1 VEKENIKLY
10 NKDCLK
16 VLSELKDNSIDCI
29 ITDPPYFLSNDG
41 ITCKS
46 GKMVSVN
53 KGKWDNRK
61 GFDEVYNFNLR
72 WIEESYRILKD
83 GGTLWVSGT
92 YHNIYTI
99 GSIIDSIEDFRILNN
114 ITWVKTLPPP
124 NLSCRFF
131 THSTETILWV
141 RKGKKSKHF
150 FDYNLMKEV
159 NGGKQM
165 KDVWIMGRPKKVEKE
180 FGKHPTQ
187 KPEEII
193 ERMVLS
199 STQEGDVVLDM
210 FNGSGT
216 TGVVSIRNKRKYI
229 GIELEKEYFNLT
241 KKRIES
247 ETNKLKLNV

>member
-1 VEKENIKLY
+1 MSQGNIKLY
-10 NKDCLK
+10 NRDCFK
-16 VLSELKDNSIDCI
+16 VLPELKDESIDCI
-29 ITDPPYFLSNDG
+29 ITDPPYFLSNNG

-53 KGKWDNRK
+53 KGKWDKRK

-72 WIEESYRILKD
+72 WIEESYRILKY

-114 ITWVKTLPPP
+114 IIWVKKAPPP

-131 THSTETILWV
+131 THSTEIILWV
-141 RKGKKSKHF
+141 RKGKESKHIF
-150 FDYNLMKEV
+150 NYKLMKEV

-165 KDVWIMGRPKKVEKE
+165 KDVWVMGRPKKVEKE
-180 FGKHPTQ
+180 FGNHPTQ

-193 ERMVLS
+193 ERIVLS
-199 STQEGDVVLDM
+199 STNEGDVVLDM

-229 GIELEKEYFNLT
+229 GIELEKDYINLT
-241 KKRIES
+241 KKRIER
-247 ETNKLKLNV
+247 ETNKLKI